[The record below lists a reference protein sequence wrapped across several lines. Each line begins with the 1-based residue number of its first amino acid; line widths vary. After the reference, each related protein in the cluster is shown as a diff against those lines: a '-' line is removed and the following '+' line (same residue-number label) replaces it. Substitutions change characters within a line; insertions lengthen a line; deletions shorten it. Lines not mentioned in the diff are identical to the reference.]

1 MMIIVI
7 DGIVEKLVTLIA
19 NGGNQGIISML
30 LVVIALLLFD
40 RHRLNKEIGKK
51 DDKLESIIDD
61 YYKGNL
67 TLAEALNSLK
77 FVLFE
82 IKTKL

>member
-1 MMIIVI
+1 MMIIV
-7 DGIVEKLVTLIA
+7 